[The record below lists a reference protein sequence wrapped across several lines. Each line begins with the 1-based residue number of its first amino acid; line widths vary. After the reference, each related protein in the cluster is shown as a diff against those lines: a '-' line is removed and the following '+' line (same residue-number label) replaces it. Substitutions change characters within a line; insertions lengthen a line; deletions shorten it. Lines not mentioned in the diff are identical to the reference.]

1 MRLYPMALVKLLMP
15 TVMIGLAY
23 WARAYIDQLGSES
36 RVILDNLPYL
46 ICVVALF
53 LAYQFNRCRHM
64 LVSFGVAAFYW
75 TVQNH
80 LQVSLSQPEAAR
92 LYLGASL
99 AVPLLGLFLLL
110 VPERG
115 IWNLY
120 GLISSLAFVFLGLV
134 CVQFGSWLPTTGEG
148 AASYYAARPT
158 EGYVLSFGATLLV
171 GLTGLAAIVL
181 LCLRNDEAEASFLG
195 VLGALYLALALLHEE
210 YISVAMCAAAGL
222 CLVWGLLRNSHAM
235 AYRDELT
242 GLLGRRALNERLKS
256 LGSKYS
262 IAMLDVDHF
271 KRFNDTHGHDV
282 GDEVLRLVASRIRQ
296 VGSGGTAYRY
306 GGEEF
311 CIVFPR
317 RTVDD
322 CVEALDRVREQ
333 IASYKMS
340 IRDRDLRPRRSRD
353 GSKRRGATRLNSSHA
368 SVTISAG
375 LAGRSE
381 DHPVADMVIV
391 AADEKLYR
399 AKKDGRNRLA
409 Y

>member
-148 AASYYAARPT
+148 TANYYAARPT
-158 EGYVLSFGATLLV
+158 EGYVLSFGATLLI
-171 GLTGLAAIVL
+171 GLTA
-181 LCLRNDEAEASFLG
+181 
-195 VLGALYLALALLHEE
+195 
-210 YISVAMCAAAGL
+210 
-222 CLVWGLLRNSHAM
+222 
-235 AYRDELT
+235 
-242 GLLGRRALNERLKS
+242 
-256 LGSKYS
+256 
-262 IAMLDVDHF
+262 
-271 KRFNDTHGHDV
+271 
-282 GDEVLRLVASRIRQ
+282 
-296 VGSGGTAYRY
+296 
-306 GGEEF
+306 
-311 CIVFPR
+311 
-317 RTVDD
+317 
-322 CVEALDRVREQ
+322 
-333 IASYKMS
+333 
-340 IRDRDLRPRRSRD
+340 
-353 GSKRRGATRLNSSHA
+353 
-368 SVTISAG
+368 
-375 LAGRSE
+375 
-381 DHPVADMVIV
+381 
-391 AADEKLYR
+391 
-399 AKKDGRNRLA
+399 
-409 Y
+409 